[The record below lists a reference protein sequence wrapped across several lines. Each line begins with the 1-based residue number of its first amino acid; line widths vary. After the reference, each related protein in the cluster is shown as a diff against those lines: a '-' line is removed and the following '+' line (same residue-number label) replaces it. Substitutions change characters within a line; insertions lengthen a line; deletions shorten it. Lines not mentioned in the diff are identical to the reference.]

1 VQTRLM
7 NARDPEGFW
16 EGRLS
21 SSALSTATAITAL
34 AILDRFRGNRTYQAM
49 VANGLHWLRENMNSD
64 GGWGDTDRSASNLST
79 TTLVWDALGA
89 CEAGAEYAT
98 VIQSAEN
105 WLKRELKQPLDSD
118 LDPEQLARAIVR
130 CYGKDRTFSVPILT
144 MTALSGRLGND
155 TSAWKHVIPLPF
167 ELSVIPHQAYKWV
180 RMPVVSYALPALI
193 AIGQVRHQL
202 APSKNPIARCCRKL
216 AFRKATKIL
225 TAIQPA
231 SGGFLEATPL
241 TAFVLMSL
249 AASGREHHQVSQRCE
264 SFLVE
269 SMREDGSWPIDT
281 HLATWVTSLSIQALP
296 EGSLSPDEQQKT
308 IQWLLGQQWVETHPY
323 THADPG
329 GWAWTP
335 LTGGV
340 PDADDT
346 PGAILALQKLKSSK
360 WGQTPSES
368 LKWGQTPS
376 VSRKG
381 TDTFCTEEKG
391 QTPSEER
398 TCQTLLKDE
407 KGQTPFGLEKDHK
420 YERCQTHFQA
430 EQGKG
435 RTPFSTYTGEKG
447 LTPPE
452 NDERCQTHSA
462 DHDGRCQTHSAGH
475 DGRCDGR
482 CQTLSVGDGRC
493 QTPFP
498 AEQGKGQ
505 TPFPTPFSTEGP
517 QAPIVGIHD
526 IAIETAI
533 AAGLNWLLGL
543 QNRDG
548 GFPTFCRGW
557 GTLPFDKSCCDLT
570 AHVLRAFCASTD
582 LHAANLLRS
591 MQRAL
596 SFLEKQ
602 QRDDGSWVPLWFGNE
617 SAPNRENPVF
627 GSSRVLIALLPIQ
640 KELSASLHYPP
651 KMLTNGIDYLLS
663 AQLDSGAWAGWRD
676 APSDLASI
684 EETALA
690 LEALCLAQKS
700 GISVEALRLQ
710 NGFEWLINQVDTGHV
725 SATPI
730 GLYFASLWYYEDLY
744 PIIFSLRALVLATEE
759 PACDCP
765 TQ

>member
-1 VQTRLM
+1 MIQGIDPDRLRTARDAVQTRMM

-34 AILDRFRGNRTYQAM
+34 AILDRFRGNRTHQAM
-49 VANGLHWLRENMNSD
+49 IANGLHWLCENMNSD

-89 CEAGAEYAT
+89 SEAGAEYAT

-296 EGSLSPDEQQKT
+296 EGSLPPDEQQKT
-308 IQWLLGQQWVETHPY
+308 IQWLLGQQWIETHPY

-360 WGQTPSES
+360 WGQTPS
-368 LKWGQTPS
+368 
-376 VSRKG
+376 VSIKG
-381 TDTFCTEEKG
+381 TDTLCNEEEEKG
-391 QTPSEER
+391 QTPFSTSAGEKG
-398 TCQTLLKDE
+398 QTPPESDE
-407 KGQTPFGLEKDHK
+407 KGQTPSAGHDG
-420 YERCQTHFQA
+420 RCQTPSVPDADDTPGAILALQK
-430 EQGKG
+430 GKG
-435 RTPFSTYTGEKG
+435 QTPFSTPFSTSAGEKG

-452 NDERCQTHSA
+452 NDERCQTPSA
-462 DHDGRCQTHSAGH
+462 GKKGQYQRCQTHF
-475 DGRCDGR
+475 
-482 CQTLSVGDGRC
+482 Q
-493 QTPFP
+493 

-505 TPFPTPFSTEGP
+505 TPFSTPFSTEGP
-517 QAPIVGIHD
+517 PPIVGIHD

-582 LHAANLLRS
+582 LHTANLLRS

-700 GISVEALRLQ
+700 GISVEALTLQ

-759 PACDCP
+759 PAFDCP
-765 TQ
+765 T